1 MHNNLTLNWDKTRTL
16 KYLKEN
22 LVIRQFFLIVLSI
35 LLTMSLAYADNGLI
49 KVKSSHAVK
58 KTADRL
64 ETALKEKGMTIF
76 ARINHSEGA
85 KKVGIDLPATELI
98 IFGNPKVGS
107 PLMNCNRTVGI
118 DLPQKALIWKDEN
131 GQVWL
136 TYNAPK
142 YLAKR
147 HDLNECMEVI
157 EKVEKALSN
166 FSKAATMP

>member
-1 MHNNLTLNWDKTRTL
+1 LALNWDKARTL

-22 LVIRQFFLIVLSI
+22 LIMRQFFLILLSI
-35 LLTMSLAYADNGLI
+35 ILTMSLAYADNGLI
-49 KVKSSHAVK
+49 DVKSSYAVK

-118 DLPQKALIWKDEN
+118 DLPL
-131 GQVWL
+131 L
-136 TYNAPK
+136 CPK
-142 YLAKR
+142 G
-147 HDLNECMEVI
+147 I
-157 EKVEKALSN
+157 I
-166 FSKAATMP
+166 

>member
-1 MHNNLTLNWDKTRTL
+1 M
-16 KYLKEN
+16 
-22 LVIRQFFLIVLSI
+22 RQIFFLLVLI
-35 LLTMSLAYADNGLI
+35 LLTMSLAYADNGLVN
-49 KVKSSHAVK
+49 VKSPHTVK
-58 KTADRL
+58 KTVDRL
-64 ETALKEKGMTIF
+64 ETALNEKGMTIF

-118 DLPQKALIWKDEN
+118 DLPQKTLIWEDAN

-136 TYNAPK
+136 SYNDPK

-157 EKVEKALSN
+157 KKVEKALRN
-166 FSKAATMP
+166 FSRAATMP

>member
-1 MHNNLTLNWDKTRTL
+1 M
-16 KYLKEN
+16 
-22 LVIRQFFLIVLSI
+22 RQISLIMLSI
-35 LLTMSLAYADNGLI
+35 ILSMSLAYADNGLVN
-49 KVKSSHAVK
+49 VKSSYTVK

-64 ETALKEKGMTIF
+64 ETTLKEKGMTIF
-76 ARINHSEGA
+76 VRINHSEGA
-85 KKVGIDLPATELI
+85 KKVGIELPATELI

-118 DLPQKALIWKDEN
+118 DLPQKALIWEDGN

-136 TYNAPK
+136 SYNDPQ

-147 HDLNECMEVI
+147 HDLLECMEVI
-157 EKVEKALSN
+157 KKVEKALSN